1 MSVIHSGLT
10 LLASAGSPETR
21 SAGGASGS
29 DLAMGGALAAVGTM
43 VTDDTVLRSRP

>member
-10 LLASAGSPETR
+10 LLPSAGPR
-21 SAGGASGS
+21 VARPPGGASVS
-29 DLAMGGALAAVGTM
+29 DIAMGGALAAVGTM